1 MKPRSIR
8 QRRSGVRRRSRMD
21 TPVLKCKAEDQN
33 RERCGAVE
41 EDDDDWSN
49 QVDEKPSK
57 EGRTSVKPYTGRKLA
72 AGVWRLQVPDA
83 VSSGGDERRM
93 DGLGFQGSAAG
104 HLGPL
109 FFYHHD
115 HKHSGFQT
123 NYNLR
128 SMPSPPVA
136 PTKSGFLC
144 KEASIPFPDS
154 AMEAATKWDPIRL
167 AARDDVHHIY
177 SNVRLIDQ
185 RVNAASS
192 IEIKLEEA
200 RARIEDLESE
210 KRSQKKKL
218 EHFLRKVSEER
229 ASWRSK
235 EHEKVRAII
244 EDMKDDI
251 NREKKARHKLE
262 AVNLKLVNE
271 LADSKLGVKR
281 HMHDYQKE
289 RKARELIEEVCD
301 ELAKEIEED
310 KAEIDALKSESMNL
324 REEVE
329 DERRMLQMA
338 EVWRE
343 ERVQMKLI
351 DAKLALEEKYS
362 QMNKLVGELEAFLSS
377 RNSTTSVKEVREAEV
392 LRETVASVSD
402 VQEVKEFTYEPSK
415 PDDILMLFEEMNLG
429 EAIQDGETEQCVGYS
444 PVSHGSEVHRV
455 SSDNKGRLSNALTD
469 QNGEFE
475 EDDSGWETVSHQEEH
490 RSSFSPDESV
500 HFTSNNPQR
509 DSNVS
514 ANGTEFQK
522 TPLREIKEVSPV
534 PRRQSKKVSSM
545 AKLWSSIEGINGRV
559 SFSNARK
566 SNAGMVSPRK
576 GGFRTLDLVGS
587 SPDSAY
593 ASVNRGGMKGCIE
606 WPRGTHKNNV
616 KTKLM
621 EAQVEGQKVQLK
633 HVLEHNI

>member
-1 MKPRSIR
+1 MKFTGKKSNRRLHITRRRPNPRRRKMKPRSIR
-8 QRRSGVRRRSRMD
+8 QRRSGVRRRTRPE

-41 EDDDDWSN
+41 EDDNVSN

-57 EGRTSVKPYTGRKLA
+57 EGRRSVKAETGRKLA

-93 DGLGFQGSAAG
+93 DRLGFQGSAGG

-123 NYNLR
+123 SNNLR
-128 SMPSPPVA
+128 SMRSPPAA

-144 KEASIPFPDS
+144 KASIPFPDS

-167 AARDDVHHIY
+167 DARDDVHQIY
-177 SNVRLIDQ
+177 SNL
-185 RVNAASS
+185 
-192 IEIKLEEA
+192 KLEEA

-251 NREKKARHKLE
+251 NREKKARHNLE

-271 LADSKLGVKR
+271 LADSKLAVK
-281 HMHDYQKE
+281 
-289 RKARELIEEVCD
+289 LCD

-324 REEVE
+324 REEVD

-377 RNSTTSVKEVREAEV
+377 RNATTSVKEAEV

-402 VQEVKEFTYEPSK
+402 VHEVKEFTYEPAK

-455 SSDNKGRLSNALTD
+455 SSDNKGRLSNALATM
-469 QNGEFE
+469 NGEFE

-500 HFTSNNPQR
+500 HFTSNNHQR

-522 TPLREIKEVSPV
+522 TPLREIKEVYPV

-576 GGFRTLDLVGS
+576 GGFRTLDLVAS

-593 ASVNRGGMKGCIE
+593 ANVNRGGMKGCIE

-621 EAQVEGQKVQLK
+621 EAQVESQKVQLK
-633 HVLEHNI
+633 HVLEHKI